1 MVEARARGL
10 RVEEGGSSVHP
21 DGSRLQCVEKPRRA
35 ERHVAVLVLT
45 ISLDADDHC
54 RPLALDADSVLSK
67 AALGDIADARRQ
79 LRLISDPESVVSE
92 KRSQPASRR
101 MCDAP
106 ISPRHA

>member
-1 MVEARARGL
+1 MAEERARGL
-10 RVEEGGSSVHP
+10 RVVEGGSSVHS
-21 DGSRLQCVEKPRRA
+21 DGSGLQCVEKLRRA

-79 LRLISDPESVVSE
+79 LRLSSVPESVVSE
-92 KRSQPASRR
+92 KRS
-101 MCDAP
+101 
-106 ISPRHA
+106 